1 MNDRKTG
8 WITSKIRTGWIGLAA
23 GLILFA
29 AGIAL
34 KGQTLPFDPR
44 LISAAGILLVGI
56 GAATWVRYG
65 ALLRDPDAARRVNV
79 EERDERSRSIRA
91 QAGNRAF
98 WVTIA
103 LVYAGLMWVSFASN
117 GQVPA
122 LSQDGLWF
130 FLAGC
135 VVVPF
140 VVYVVGIVLG
150 EKNG

>member
-1 MNDRKTG
+1 MNERKKS
-8 WITSKIRTGWIGLAA
+8 WITSKIRTSWISLAA
-23 GLILFA
+23 GLVLFA

-34 KGQTLPFDPR
+34 NGQTLPFDPR
-44 LISAAGILLVGI
+44 IISAGGILLAGI
-56 GAATWVRYG
+56 GAALWVRYG
-65 ALLRDPDAARRVNV
+65 ALMRDPVAAQRANV

-98 WVTIA
+98 WVAIV

-122 LSQDGLWF
+122 LSADGLWF

-135 VVVPF
+135 VVVPLG
-140 VVYVVGIVLG
+140 VYVTGILLG

>member
-8 WITSKIRTGWIGLAA
+8 WAAGKIRIGWISLAA

-34 KGQTLPFDPR
+34 RGQTLPLDPR
-44 LISAAGILLVGI
+44 TISGAGLLMAGIGI
-56 GAATWVRYG
+56 ATWVRYG
-65 ALLRDPDAARRVNV
+65 ALMKDPGEARGVNF
-79 EERDERSRSIRA
+79 EERDERSRSIRT

-122 LSQDGLWF
+122 LSQDGLWY

-140 VVYVVGIVLG
+140 VVYLAGIVLG